1 MEFCPNCRNML
12 YIITDKNSLI
22 KECKNCKYNIT
33 VTTTEPIK
41 LSETSYS
48 NDNLLY
54 EYHKS
59 NYIRQ
64 DPTLQRVKDQ
74 DINNGK
80 STIYIKYNP
89 IDMKY
94 MYVCEET
101 GKISRNKDMLD

>member
-1 MEFCPNCRNML
+1 MEFCTNCKNML
-12 YIITDKNSLI
+12 YIITDQNHLI
-22 KECKNCKYNIT
+22 KECKYCKYNENIST
-33 VTTTEPIK
+33 NQPIK

-101 GKISRNKDMLD
+101 GKISRNKDMSD